1 MKRKVAI
8 LASIVGPLLL
18 LSTSANL
25 LQAQDV
31 KTGLQ
36 LSPISYEVEVVPG
49 GKFNEEIRLTNVSG
63 RNVKVQVSVED
74 FIAGGEKGEPKI
86 LVGEE
91 EGASKWSLRHW
102 VSLEETRFE
111 LQKDE
116 AKLFPFDVNVPS
128 DAEPGGHYGVV
139 RFTSS
144 APQTGEEG
152 VAISGSVGSLVL
164 LRIKGDI
171 RETGKIIDF
180 YSNQADDSKLK
191 KSSFFERGP
200 VGFELRFRNTG
211 NVHYKPKG
219 VVEVVGLWGKKTRVA
234 LEERNVL
241 PESVRRFDTEWKVT
255 PSIGRFTAQATMTYG
270 SQDKPVKSK
279 KITFYLIPWKIVL
292 AVLFV
297 LLIFLTL
304 IWRQIKIS
312 RKLRMI
318 EAKTGG
324 AKGRKSG

>member
-18 LSTSANL
+18 LSTSADL

-86 LVGEE
+86 LIGEE
-91 EGASKWSLRHW
+91 E
-102 VSLEETRFE
+102 
-111 LQKDE
+111 
-116 AKLFPFDVNVPS
+116 AKLLLFDVNVPS

-324 AKGRKSG
+324 AKGR